1 MSPLNKPLT
10 KIEQKDFGK
19 YPLLKKFLEIP
30 DAPKQVYVLG
40 KFPEPHLRT
49 LAIVGSRKMTSYGRD
64 VLEKIVS
71 GLHGYNICIISGL
84 ALGVDVEA
92 HKQAL
97 NNHLHTIGIPGSG
110 ISKKAI
116 YPKANQNVAE
126 SILENDGLLL
136 SELEPE
142 QEAAPWTFPARNRL
156 MAALAEVVLIVEAS
170 HKSGT
175 LITARLALEYNKEVL
190 AVPGSIFSESSEGA
204 NHLIAQ
210 GAKVITCA
218 EDVLEV
224 FGIRPKVELENNL
237 EEENLSDFEKQVLST
252 LSEPKT
258 KDKLLEQLQSEP
270 SELMMTLTL
279 LEMRGYIKE
288 ELGVVR
294 RVK

>member
-1 MSPLNKPLT
+1 MSPLNQSLK
-10 KIEQKDFGK
+10 KINQTDFSK

-40 KFPEPHLRT
+40 QFPDPHLRT
-49 LAIVGSRKMTSYGRD
+49 LAIVGSRKMTSYGKD
-64 VLEKIVS
+64 VLEKLVA
-71 GLHGYNICIISGL
+71 GLRGHNICIISGL
-84 ALGVDVEA
+84 ALGVDGEA
-92 HKQAL
+92 HKEAL
-97 NNHLHTIGIPGSG
+97 HNNLHTIGIPGSG
-110 ISKKAI
+110 LSKKAI
-116 YPKANQNVAE
+116 YPKTNQQIAE
-126 SILENDGLLL
+126 HILDSGGLLL
-136 SELEPE
+136 SELDPE

-156 MAALAEVVLIVEAS
+156 MAALADAVIIVEAS

-210 GAKVITCA
+210 GAKVVTCA
-218 EDVLEV
+218 EDILEV
-224 FGIRPKVELENNL
+224 FGIKSKDLDEEKVGD
-237 EEENLSDFEKQVLST
+237 LSDFDKQILST
-252 LSEPKT
+252 LSEPQT
-258 KDKLLEQLQSEP
+258 KDRLLETLQASP
-270 SELMMTLTL
+270 SDLMMTLTL